1 MNIYISGLSY
11 GTNDADL
18 TNLFAEFGEVSSAKV
33 IFDRETGRSRG
44 FAFVEMPND
53 TEGQKAI
60 DELNGVEYDQKVISV
75 SVARPR
81 TERPSNGGV
90 VVVIITLEDINIRIK
105 AEDNIFCFYLIS
117 YFRFMIQR
125 RNLLIDTGEDK
136 KSYYI

>member
-44 FAFVEMPND
+44 LAFVEMAKD
-53 TEGQKAI
+53 RLGEKAI
-60 DELNGVEYDQKVISV
+60 DELNGVVYEQKVISV

-81 TERPSNGGV
+81 TERPSNGGGRGGY
-90 VVVIITLEDINIRIK
+90 N
-105 AEDNIFCFYLIS
+105 NS
-117 YFRFMIQR
+117 R
-125 RNLLIDTGEDK
+125 R
-136 KSYYI
+136 Y

>member
-33 IFDRETGRSRG
+33 IFDRESGRSRG

-81 TERPSNGGV
+81 TERPSHGGGR
-90 VVVIITLEDINIRIK
+90 VVIITPEDINTRIK
-105 AEDNIFCFYLIS
+105 AEDSVFCFYI
-117 YFRFMIQR
+117 
-125 RNLLIDTGEDK
+125 
-136 KSYYI
+136 

>member
-81 TERPSNGGV
+81 TERPSNGGGRG
-90 VVVIITLEDINIRIK
+90 VIITLEDINIRIK

>member
-18 TNLFAEFGEVSSAKV
+18 TNLFA
-33 IFDRETGRSRG
+33 GRSRG

-81 TERPSNGGV
+81 TERPSNGGGRGGY
-90 VVVIITLEDINIRIK
+90 N
-105 AEDNIFCFYLIS
+105 NS
-117 YFRFMIQR
+117 R
-125 RNLLIDTGEDK
+125 R
-136 KSYYI
+136 Y

>member
-81 TERPSNGGV
+81 TERPSNGGGRGGYT
-90 VVVIITLEDINIRIK
+90 TLEDINIPNKSRR
-105 AEDNIFCFYLIS
+105 FC
-117 YFRFMIQR
+117 
-125 RNLLIDTGEDK
+125 LLLSFNKLFPFHDSTEESSD
-136 KSYYI
+136 

>member
-81 TERPSNGGV
+81 TEDRLTV
-90 VVVIITLEDINIRIK
+90 VAVVVIITLEDINIRIK
-105 AEDNIFCFYLIS
+105 AEDIIFCFYLIS

>member
-33 IFDRETGRSRG
+33 IFDRE
-44 FAFVEMPND
+44 
-53 TEGQKAI
+53 KAI

-81 TERPSNGGV
+81 TERPSNGGGRGGY
-90 VVVIITLEDINIRIK
+90 N
-105 AEDNIFCFYLIS
+105 NS
-117 YFRFMIQR
+117 R
-125 RNLLIDTGEDK
+125 R
-136 KSYYI
+136 Y

>member
-18 TNLFAEFGEVSSAKV
+18 TNFFAEFGEVSSAKV
-33 IFDRETGRSRG
+33 IFDRESGRSRG

-81 TERPSNGGV
+81 TERPSNGGGRGGY
-90 VVVIITLEDINIRIK
+90 N
-105 AEDNIFCFYLIS
+105 NS
-117 YFRFMIQR
+117 R
-125 RNLLIDTGEDK
+125 R
-136 KSYYI
+136 Y